1 MLSAGYK
8 RVIIATG
15 DARVGKSTCLKL
27 LVDLLRSQNKSPVL
41 YDFDK
46 RDKFK
51 GYHKYIPVCDN
62 LNFFKGN
69 TDVILDDIS
78 EVSASVI
85 LVDMPGQYVSEMLE
99 EIEDCYFF
107 EQLACRGW
115 QVTFLQPI
123 SHRFDC
129 IDYLKQIMNY
139 SGNLAKYVVVKNF
152 CFDKYFVEFE
162 KEVSQKLYQLGGIT
176 ITLEQL
182 QQNVYQA
189 VDSLGMPYGQAC
201 NSPKL
206 FLLYRSYLYRW
217 MKSFNHQLLSN
228 NLVSEYLG
236 IYSPSI
242 VEAEEIF

>member
-1 MLSAGYK
+1 MLNAGYK

-69 TDVILDDIS
+69 TDLILDDIE
-78 EVSASVI
+78 EVDASVI
-85 LVDMPGQYVSEMLE
+85 LVDMPGQYVSEMLS

-129 IDYLKQIMNY
+129 IYYLKQIMDY
-139 SGNLAKYVVVKNF
+139 SGNLAKYVVVKNL
-152 CFDKYFVEFE
+152 CFDKYFIEFE
-162 KEVSQKLYQLGGIT
+162 KEVSQQLYQLGGIT
-176 ITLEQL
+176 ITLDQL

-189 VDSLGMPYGQAC
+189 IDSLDIPYQEAC
-201 NSPKL
+201 NSSRL

-217 MKSFNHQLLSN
+217 MKSFNQQLLSN

-236 IYSPSI
+236 IYSQPVI
-242 VEAEEIF
+242 EAEEIF

>member
-1 MLSAGYK
+1 MLSSGYK

-27 LVDLLRSQNKSPVL
+27 LVDLLRSQNKQLVL

-46 RDKFK
+46 RKKFV
-51 GYHKYIPVCDN
+51 GYRNYIPVCDN

-69 TDVILDDIS
+69 TDVILDDIL
-78 EVSASVI
+78 EVDASVI

-123 SHRFDC
+123 SHRLDC
-129 IDYLKQIMNY
+129 IDYLKQIMDY
-139 SGNLAKYVVVKNF
+139 SSNLAKYVVVKNF

-162 KEVSQKLYQLGGIT
+162 KVSQQLYHNGGIT
-176 ITLEQL
+176 IALDRL

-189 VDSLGMPYGQAC
+189 IDSLGIPYQEAC

-217 MKSFNHQLLSN
+217 MNNFNKQLLSN

-236 IYSPSI
+236 IYSPKI
-242 VEAEEIF
+242 IEAEEVF

>member
-27 LVDLLRSQNKSPVL
+27 LVDLLRFQNKQLVL

-46 RDKFK
+46 RKKFV
-51 GYHKYIPVCDN
+51 GYRNYIPVCDN

-69 TDVILDDIS
+69 TDVILDDIL
-78 EVSASVI
+78 EVDASVI

-123 SHRFDC
+123 SHRLDC
-129 IDYLKQIMNY
+129 IDYLKQIMDY
-139 SGNLAKYVVVKNF
+139 SGNFAKYVVVKNF

-162 KEVSQKLYQLGGIT
+162 KVSQQFYSNGGIT
-176 ITLEQL
+176 IALDRL

-189 VDSLGMPYGQAC
+189 IDSLSIPYQEAC

-217 MKSFNHQLLSN
+217 MNNFNKQLLSN

-236 IYSPSI
+236 IYFSSI

>member
-1 MLSAGYK
+1 MVSAGYK

-46 RDKFK
+46 RDKFV
-51 GYHKYIPVCDN
+51 GYRNYIPVCDN

-78 EVSASVI
+78 EVDTSVI

-123 SHRFDC
+123 SQRKDC
-129 IDYLKQIMNY
+129 IDYLKQIMDY

-152 CFDKYFVEFE
+152 YFDKYFVEFE
-162 KEVSQKLYQLGGIT
+162 KVSQQLYSNGGIT
-176 ITLEQL
+176 ISLEPL

-189 VDSLGMPYGQAC
+189 IDILSIPYQEAC
-201 NSPKL
+201 NSSKL

-217 MKSFNHQLLSN
+217 MKSFNEQVLLN

-236 IYSPSI
+236 IYSSSI
-242 VEAEEIF
+242 VKSEEIF

>member
-1 MLSAGYK
+1 MLNAGYK

-27 LVDLLRSQNKSPVL
+27 LVDLLRSQNISSVL

-51 GYHKYIPVCDN
+51 GYHKYILVCDN

-69 TDVILDDIS
+69 TDVILDDIE
-78 EVSASVI
+78 EVDAAVI

-123 SHRFDC
+123 SHRQDC
-129 IDYLKQIMNY
+129 VNYLKQIMNY
-139 SGNLAKYVVVKNF
+139 SDNLAKYVVVKNL
-152 CFDKYFVEFE
+152 CFDKYFVEFD
-162 KEVSQKLYQLGGIT
+162 KEVSQQLYQLGGIT
-176 ITLEQL
+176 ITLDQL

-189 VDSLGMPYGQAC
+189 IDSLGMPYEQAC

-217 MKSFNHQLLSN
+217 MKSFNKQLLSN

-236 IYSPSI
+236 IYSQPI
-242 VEAEEIF
+242 IEAEEIF

>member
-1 MLSAGYK
+1 MLSTGYK

-27 LVDLLRSQNKSPVL
+27 LVDLLRNQNEFPVL

-46 RDKFK
+46 REKFR
-51 GYHKYIPVCDN
+51 GYSKYIPVCDN

-69 TDVILDDIS
+69 TDIILDDIEDVES
-78 EVSASVI
+78 DVI
-85 LVDMPGQYVSEMLE
+85 LIDMPGQYVSEMLK

-123 SHRFDC
+123 SHRKDC

-152 CFDKYFVEFE
+152 YFDNYFVEFE
-162 KEVSQKLYQLGGIT
+162 KELSQQFYKLGGIS
-176 ITLEQL
+176 INLNQL
-182 QQNVYQA
+182 QQNVYQTS
-189 VDSLGMPYGQAC
+189 DNLDIPYQEAC
-201 NSPKL
+201 NSPEL

-217 MKSFNHQLLSN
+217 MKGFNEQLLSN

-236 IYSPSI
+236 IHSSLIIKP
-242 VEAEEIF
+242 EEVF